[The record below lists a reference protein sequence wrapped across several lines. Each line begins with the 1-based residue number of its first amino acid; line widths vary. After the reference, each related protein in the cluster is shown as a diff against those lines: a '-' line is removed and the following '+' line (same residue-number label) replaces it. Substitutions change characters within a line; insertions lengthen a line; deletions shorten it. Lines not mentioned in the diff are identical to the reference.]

1 MGISW
6 NGGTPKS
13 SILMGCSIIN
23 HPAIRV
29 KCPYI
34 QRCSLGKKKCAW
46 QLNRNIS
53 IHPAISRL
61 QSRLANPRYPA
72 ENVKSL
78 ASQRIFRFIYIIL
91 HYITLYYIIL
101 YYVVL
106 YHIILH
112 YITLYYIISYYI
124 ILYYINSYYII
135 HILQKNAPNQVY
147 QQLPKSLVC
156 PIPAIPVSDP
166 GEVQVQF
173 GDVVEIGRQASH
185 HRHLVDQRTQADHQL
200 TLPGIISSCL

>member
-1 MGISW
+1 MLHYK
-6 NGGTPKS
+6 PS
-13 SILMGCSIIN
+13 SYSGEMPIYSTLFFGE
-23 HPAIRV
+23 
-29 KCPYI
+29 
-34 QRCSLGKKKCAW
+34 KKCAW

-124 ILYYINSYYII
+124 TLIHIILYIYCKRMHQIKCINNYPSRWC
-135 HILQKNAPNQVY
+135 APFLLSQSPTPV
-147 QQLPKSLVC
+147 KFRSSSGMSLK
-156 PIPAIPVSDP
+156 
-166 GEVQVQF
+166 
-173 GDVVEIGRQASH
+173 
-185 HRHLVDQRTQADHQL
+185 
-200 TLPGIISSCL
+200 